1 MVSTLWCTKSFGFGF
16 LASGLGEVKRSHQS
30 SMICAPV
37 LGFLSE
43 NFRILHEKGAHISL
57 PDNSHLM
64 RSQGTVFLQTLTSVT
79 AILTGRLS
87 AQYANNSAIW
97 RKVSRMSQVHQS
109 TRTESCVAQYP
120 LEQRKTAPSLSECE
134 MTTCMMLPHRL
145 QMRRCPGS
153 AHKPTR
159 PAQ

>member
-109 TRTESCVAQYP
+109 TCRES
-120 LEQRKTAPSLSECE
+120 
-134 MTTCMMLPHRL
+134 
-145 QMRRCPGS
+145 
-153 AHKPTR
+153 
-159 PAQ
+159 